1 MRKASETFGI
11 PSHELPNASERFYS
25 EWKEQRKKIEQLEA
39 EIVRLRTSGGGSDS
53 SEIDGVRIVIMEV
66 TGDLKKMTKMLKELT
81 LDASMP
87 TLAVLGSR
95 EGGGKLMIAV
105 TENTI
110 ANERYDAVTL
120 LREIAPHIKGGGG
133 GRPTLAQG
141 GGSHPDGLD
150 DALEAARQSVSK

>member
-1 MRKASETFGI
+1 
-11 PSHELPNASERFYS
+11 
-25 EWKEQRKKIEQLEA
+25 
-39 EIVRLRTSGGGSDS
+39 GGGSDS
-53 SEIDGVRIVIMEV
+53 SEIDGVRIAIMEV

-81 LDASMP
+81 LDNSKP
-87 TLAVLGSR
+87 TLAVLGSK

-110 ANERYDAVTL
+110 ASERYDAVVL
-120 LREIAPHIKGGGG
+120 LREISHHIKGGGG

-150 DALEAARQSVSK
+150 DALEAARKSVGA

>member
-1 MRKASETFGI
+1 
-11 PSHELPNASERFYS
+11 
-25 EWKEQRKKIEQLEA
+25 
-39 EIVRLRTSGGGSDS
+39 
-53 SEIDGVRIVIMEV
+53 
-66 TGDLKKMTKMLKELT
+66 MLKELT
-81 LDASMP
+81 LDSSMP

-110 ANERYDAVTL
+110 ASERYDAVVL

-150 DALEAARQSVSK
+150 DALDAARSSVGTPSS